1 MHGGPAGAPHKQ
13 WLLDQVVRLLAPDYD
28 QWVATF
34 EDAEGDTWDE
44 GTPPEDSEKE
54 DDA

>member
-34 EDAEGDTWDE
+34 GDAEGDTWDE

-54 DDA
+54 YYA